1 MTNKTNDR
9 SARNRRSAV
18 ILAGVVAGM
27 VGLAYASVPLY
38 QLFCQV
44 TGYGGTPR
52 SADYAPAQSLERHI
66 TVRFNADISR
76 SLLWRFRPA
85 QKEISLRIGE
95 QGLAFYQA
103 ANRGTTTTTGTATY
117 NVTPLKVGAYFN
129 KIDCFCFEEQSLAPG
144 QHVDMPV
151 AFYIDPAIDDDP
163 NMKDISTITL
173 SYTFFPVVDDD
184 AGDARTSAQDAVDNR
199 KPGIVSNSLSSL
211 SNSII
216 INNHSTATPSEIF

>member
-1 MTNKTNDR
+1 MKMRDDKNR
-9 SARNRRSAV
+9 SAHNRRSAFV
-18 ILAGVVAGM
+18 LAGVVVMM

-52 SADYAPAQSLERHI
+52 SADTAPVQHLDRQI

-76 SLLWRFRPA
+76 SLPWRFKPA
-85 QKEISLRIGE
+85 QKEIILHVGE

-144 QHVDMPV
+144 QDVDMPV

-163 NMKDISTITL
+163 NMEDISTITL
-173 SYTFFPVVDDD
+173 SYTFFPVV
-184 AGDARTSAQDAVDNR
+184 NR
-199 KPGIVSNSLSSL
+199 DGGNADTANHNAAHGEKPEIFSKSLSRV

-216 INNHSTATPSEIF
+216 IRDDLTTTRPF